1 MQRGNVSRR
10 EGCGINVFSS
20 VFGRFAQQDMKKEA
34 LAFMDAHRAVSYLLH
49 QQYITTDCDEECR
62 DADRRARAAMS
73 VDTDP
78 INKFTRTSAK
88 GPRRAAPGSGPRT
101 WP

>member
-1 MQRGNVSRR
+1 MLKSRDLYGIVTWQGITAR
-10 EGCGINVFSS
+10 ESRDQGVLHS

-62 DADRRARAAMS
+62 DADRRARAALS

-78 INKFTRTSAK
+78 IN
-88 GPRRAAPGSGPRT
+88 
-101 WP
+101 